1 MVQMCPDEAFAYY
14 LHGFQM
20 VPEMVQDGSDMVQ
33 MCSPGGVLAQYM
45 QGLQMV
51 LGMVQDGSDKVQ
63 TAQFLC
69 LEMGGS

>member
-1 MVQMCPDEAFAYY
+1 MVQMCPDEAFAHY

-20 VPEMVQDGSDMVQ
+20 VPE
-33 MCSPGGVLAQYM
+33 
-45 QGLQMV
+45 
-51 LGMVQDGSDKVQ
+51 MVQDGSDKVQ

>member
-1 MVQMCPDEAFAYY
+1 MS
-14 LHGFQM
+14 
-20 VPEMVQDGSDMVQ
+20 DGSGDGSGWFRHGADVLAW
-33 MCSPGGVLAQYM
+33 GVLAQYM
-45 QGLQMV
+45 QGLLMV